1 MQASLLERID
11 HTVRRFGALSNA
23 INRMADRMT
32 TRVTAKAC
40 HPSGSLYCGSTCGA
54 YCYSGTNPYG
64 QKICYYR
71 EIIRYGYG
79 GCSQTCYDACDCYKV
94 VSGTSSCPTSCTGC
108 TWA

>member
-11 HTVRRFGALSNA
+11 QTISRFGALSHA

-40 HPSGSLYCGSTCGA
+40 HPSGHRYCWSECGA

-71 EIIRYGYG
+71 EIQRWG
-79 GCSQTCYDACDCYKV
+79 GNCAETCNDACDCYKV
-94 VSGTSSCPTSCTGC
+94 VSPTTACPTSCSGC